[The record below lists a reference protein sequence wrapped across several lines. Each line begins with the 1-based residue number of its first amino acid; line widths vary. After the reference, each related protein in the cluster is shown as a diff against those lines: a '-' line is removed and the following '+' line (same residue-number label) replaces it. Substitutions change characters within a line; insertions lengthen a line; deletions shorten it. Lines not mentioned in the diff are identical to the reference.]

1 MLVVPESR
9 YEIVHVSKKNR
20 KGAVPNNSNPMKV
33 QAIGV
38 LVAPQNTAIKPIA
51 AVNARGRFKCIES
64 ILPSVTPIKKSGV
77 TSPPLKPAPSVIAVK
92 SIFNKNTC
100 GACGIEKLSSIVG
113 IPKPRKR
120 LSPIVR

>member
-51 AVNARGRFKCIES
+51 AVNARGRFKCIEKIGRAS
-64 ILPSVTPIKKSGV
+64 CKERV
-77 TSPPLKPAPSVIAVK
+77 
-92 SIFNKNTC
+92 
-100 GACGIEKLSSIVG
+100 
-113 IPKPRKR
+113 
-120 LSPIVR
+120 